1 MNSGLIILAL
11 ETLREQ
17 VECGTLWE
25 CEVETLEGLVRLD
38 LIDREIEKLKEHL
51 NN

>member
-1 MNSGLIILAL
+1 MNSSLIVLAL

-17 VECGTLWE
+17 VEGGTDWQ

-38 LIDREIEKLKEHL
+38 LIDRELDKIKEHL